1 MKENRSLR
9 FMEFSIPVGPPV
21 GAAVNSLEGMRPPS
35 CSLNQNFRFDRLD
48 RCLWRLDRLCGAVQL
63 ELNPRALDV
72 LEELLKQPHE
82 WVSKIDIMTTV
93 WGRPVEDAALYVQIY
108 NLRKKLSQ
116 KRQPGQKAPPSC
128 IQTKSGRGYRLLA
141 RVIPIDT
148 PGTSTCFT
156 PLDDSRAFTPNNST
170 MSMIGPFRSAIIEAA
185 KLISPSMKNQGTLT
199 DPQQQTISLLQS
211 NHDDE
216 IVPTLIEIAGF
227 YKEALTQAMAG
238 RDDDAVV
245 SEIEQ
250 ALKGAI
256 GSRELDRADQLLD
269 ELQRIQDA
277 ELQSRQLERA
287 STAAQ
292 RGQIA
297 IEQLRYSDA
306 ARHFAEAAKHVP
318 GERIDIRLGCRSQT
332 AGTHFRGNVNR
343 SENLILTPALERYR
357 ILLVSLAQLAEF
369 LAVRAPVVSMKTRQN
384 PEYPI

>member
-1 MKENRSLR
+1 MEENRSLHI
-9 FMEFSIPVGPPV
+9 MQFSIAVAPPV
-21 GAAVNSLEGMRPPS
+21 GAAINSLEGMRPPS
-35 CSLNQNFRFDRLD
+35 YSFTQDFRFDRLN
-48 RCLWRLDRLCGAVQL
+48 RCLWRLHKLCGAVRL
-63 ELNPRALDV
+63 ELDPRALDV
-72 LEELLKQPHE
+72 LEELLKQPRE
-82 WVSKIDIMTTV
+82 WLSKIDIMKAV

-141 RVIPIDT
+141 TVIPIDT
-148 PGTSTCFT
+148 QGPSTYFT
-156 PLDDSRAFTPNNST
+156 PLDDSSEPIPNDST
-170 MSMIGPFRSAIIEAA
+170 MRVAAPFRSAIIGAA
-185 KLISPSMKNQGTLT
+185 ELISPSMKNQGILT

-216 IVPTLIEIAGF
+216 VVPKLVEIAGI

-238 RDDDAVV
+238 REGGAVIA
-245 SEIEQ
+245 EIEQ

-256 GSRELDRADQLLD
+256 GSRELDRADRLLD
-269 ELQRIQDA
+269 GLQKIQDA

-318 GERIDIRLGCRSQT
+318 CERIDIRLGYRSQT
-332 AGTHFRGNVNR
+332 AGTHFRGNISR

-357 ILLVSLAQLAEF
+357 ILLVSLAHLAEF
-369 LAVRAPVVSMKTRQN
+369 LAVRAAVVSTKPRQN
-384 PEYPI
+384 PGYPI

>member
-1 MKENRSLR
+1 MTENRSLHI
-9 FMEFSIPVGPPV
+9 MEFSIAVAPPV
-21 GAAVNSLEGMRPPS
+21 GAAVNSREGMRPPYY
-35 CSLNQNFRFDRLD
+35 SLTQDFRFDRLS
-48 RCLWRLDRLCGAVQL
+48 RCLCRLDKLCGAVRL
-63 ELNPRALDV
+63 ELDPRALDV
-72 LEELLKQPHE
+72 LEELLKQPGE
-82 WVSKIDIMTTV
+82 WLSKIDIMKAV

-116 KRQPGQKAPPSC
+116 KRQPGEKAPPSC

-141 RVIPIDT
+141 TVIPLDT
-148 PGTSTCFT
+148 RGTSTYSTF
-156 PLDDSRAFTPNNST
+156 LDDSSEPIPNDST
-170 MSMIGPFRSAIIEAA
+170 MRVAAPLRSAIIEAA
-185 KLISPSMKNQGTLT
+185 ELTSPSMKNQGILA

-216 IVPTLIEIAGF
+216 VVPKLVEIAGV
-227 YKEALTQAMAG
+227 YKEALSQAMAG
-238 RDDDAVV
+238 RDGGAVV
-245 SEIEQ
+245 LEIEQ
-250 ALKGAI
+250 ALMGAI

-269 ELQRIQDA
+269 GLQKIQDA

-318 GERIDIRLGCRSQT
+318 GERIDIALGHRSQT

-357 ILLVSLAQLAEF
+357 ILLVSLAHLAEF
-369 LAVRAPVVSMKTRQN
+369 LAVRAQVVSTKTRQN
-384 PEYPI
+384 PAAA